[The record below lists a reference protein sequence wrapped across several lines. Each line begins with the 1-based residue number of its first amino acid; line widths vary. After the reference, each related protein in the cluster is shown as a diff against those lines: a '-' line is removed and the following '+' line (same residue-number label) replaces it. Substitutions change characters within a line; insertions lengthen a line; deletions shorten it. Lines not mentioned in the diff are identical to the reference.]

1 MISAVIYKNCNL
13 TKQFGTKILS
23 NEFLGSNIM
32 MPLVIVWSSLG
43 PVKGFLEKHR
53 ILENTVIIRWYMLS
67 PLRGSSCLCEFS
79 LIR

>member
-32 MPLVIVWSSLG
+32 MPLVIVRSSLG
-43 PVKGFLEKHR
+43 PVKSFLEKHR

-67 PLRGSSCLCEFS
+67 PLRVAAAYVNFL
-79 LIR
+79 